1 LGEAR
6 DIEVRSASPEDA
18 FIVEQVFSELKVVQA
33 LRRGGADQ
41 LALSP
46 LGQLDPS
53 RSLPSDKQILL
64 GFQGTN
70 VVVVGLYSL
79 SGTTVEPR
87 AELLPFCREGFA
99 KSSEVLAAMITSAE
113 NIARRDGLVVLDV
126 EALPGDQM
134 TKSTLETLG
143 YRARLLIM
151 HRRLDGS

>member
-1 LGEAR
+1 M
-6 DIEVRSASPEDA
+6 
-18 FIVEQVFSELKVVQA
+18 FSELKIAQS

-53 RSLPSDKQILL
+53 GSLPSDKQLLL
-64 GFQGTN
+64 GFQGTD
-70 VVVVGLYSL
+70 VVVVALFSL
-79 SGTTVEPR
+79 AETTVEPR
-87 AELLPFCREGFA
+87 AELLPFCRDGFA
-99 KSSEVLAAMITSAE
+99 EASDVLAAMIAFAE
-113 NIARRDGLVVLDV
+113 RIARRDGLAALDV

-151 HRRLDGS
+151 HRRLDAS